1 MSAKQINKSTNQLN
15 TVELLAPAG
24 SLEAAR
30 IAVEAGADAI
40 YAGPSSVSMRPRR
53 AEFKNDQL
61 AELIKYV
68 HSKGKRVFVVANIF
82 PKSCDVEYFKQ
93 NLAQIYEMGADAF
106 VVADLWALRY
116 VKKNFKD
123 IEAHISIQ
131 ASVSNVEAALFYE
144 KYGADVIVIARSMPD
159 FNDIKKIRKAVSAR
173 LEVFVHGGICF
184 MYDGNCYMSSYYKQK
199 VAYDEERQ
207 INRTYGQNN
216 TKGECHLVCKRQYDL
231 NDNGT
236 TVATG
241 RLMRRP
247 DQIGLEQIP
256 FFIESGAN
264 IFKIEGRAMAHEYVK
279 NAVSLYRE
287 AIDSYLEDPKA
298 FKATNEWLDRA
309 NDLKEYRLDYERKWN
324 IK

>member
-1 MSAKQINKSTNQLN
+1 MRAD
-15 TVELLAPAG
+15 VELLAPAG
-24 SLEAAR
+24 SLDAAK
-30 IAVEAGADAI
+30 IAIEAGADAI

-53 AEFKNDQL
+53 AEFKNDQI

-93 NLAQIYEMGADAF
+93 NLAQIYEMGADAL

-131 ASVSNVEAALFYE
+131 ASVSNVEAATFYE
-144 KYGADVIVIARSMPD
+144 KNGADVIVMARSMPD
-159 FNDIKKIRKAVSAR
+159 INDIKKIRSAVSAR
-173 LEVFVHGGICF
+173 LEVFIHGGICF

-216 TKGECHLVCKRQYDL
+216 TKGECHLVCKRNYDL
-231 NDNGT
+231 NDNGS
-236 TVATG
+236 VLAKG

-247 DQIGLEQIP
+247 DQIGLTQIP
-256 FFIESGAN
+256 LFIESGAN
-264 IFKIEGRAMAHEYVK
+264 IFKIEGRAMATDYVEK
-279 NAVSLYRE
+279 SVRLYRE
-287 AIDSYLEDPKA
+287 AIDSYLESPSLFEASKD
-298 FKATNEWLDRA
+298 WLERA
-309 NDLKEYRLDYERKWN
+309 EDLKEYRLDYERKWN

>member
-1 MSAKQINKSTNQLN
+1 MRAD
-15 TVELLAPAG
+15 VELLAPAG
-24 SLEAAR
+24 SLDTAK
-30 IAVEAGADAI
+30 IAIEAGADAI

-53 AEFKNDQL
+53 AEFKNDQI

-93 NLAQIYEMGADAF
+93 NLAQIYEMGADAL

-123 IEAHISIQ
+123 IEAHVSIQ
-131 ASVSNVEAALFYE
+131 ASVSNVEAATFYE
-144 KYGADVIVIARSMPD
+144 KNGADVIVMARSMPD
-159 FNDIKKIRKAVSAR
+159 INDIKKIREKVTCR

-216 TKGECHLVCKRQYDL
+216 TKGECHLVCKRNYDL
-231 NDNGT
+231 NDNGS
-236 TVATG
+236 VLAKG

-247 DQIGLEQIP
+247 DQIGLTQIP
-256 FFIESGAN
+256 LFIESGAN
-264 IFKIEGRAMAHEYVK
+264 IFKIEGRAMATDYVEK
-279 NAVSLYRE
+279 SVRLYRE
-287 AIDSYLEDPKA
+287 AIDSYLESPSLFEASKD
-298 FKATNEWLDRA
+298 WLERA
-309 NDLKEYRLDYERKWN
+309 EDLKEYRLDYERKWN

>member
-1 MSAKQINKSTNQLN
+1 MRAD
-15 TVELLAPAG
+15 VELLAPAG
-24 SLEAAR
+24 SLDMAK
-30 IAVEAGADAI
+30 IAIEAGADAI

-61 AELIKYV
+61 SELIKYV

-93 NLAQIYEMGADAF
+93 NLAQIYEMGADVF

-131 ASVSNVEAALFYE
+131 ASVSNVEAAVFYE
-144 KYGADVIVIARSMPD
+144 KNGADVIVIARSMPD
-159 FNDIKKIRKAVSAR
+159 FKDIKKIREKVSCR

-216 TKGECHLVCKRQYDL
+216 TKGECHLVCKRNYDL
-231 NDNGT
+231 NDNGS
-236 TVATG
+236 VLAKG

-247 DQIGLEQIP
+247 DQVGLTQIP
-256 FFIESGAN
+256 LFIEYGVN
-264 IFKIEGRAMAHEYVK
+264 IFKIEGRAMATDYVEK
-279 NAVSLYRE
+279 SVRLYRE
-287 AIDSYLEDPKA
+287 AIDSYLESPSSFEASKD
-298 FKATNEWLDRA
+298 WLERA
-309 NDLKEYRLDYERKWN
+309 EDLKECRLDYERKWN

>member
-1 MSAKQINKSTNQLN
+1 MRAD
-15 TVELLAPAG
+15 VELLAPAG
-24 SLEAAR
+24 SLDTAK
-30 IAVEAGADAI
+30 IAIEAGADAI

-53 AEFKNDQL
+53 AEFKNDQI

-93 NLAQIYEMGADAF
+93 NLAQIYEMGADAL
-106 VVADLWALRY
+106 VVADLWALCY

-123 IEAHISIQ
+123 IEAHVSIQ
-131 ASVSNVEAALFYE
+131 ASVSNVEAATFYE
-144 KYGADVIVIARSMPD
+144 KNGADVIVMARSMPD
-159 FNDIKKIRKAVSAR
+159 INDIKKIREKVTCR

-216 TKGECHLVCKRQYDL
+216 TKGECHLVCKRNYDL
-231 NDNGT
+231 NDNGS
-236 TVATG
+236 VLAKG

-247 DQIGLEQIP
+247 DQIGLTQIP
-256 FFIESGAN
+256 LFIESGAN
-264 IFKIEGRAMAHEYVK
+264 IFKIEGRAMATDYVEK
-279 NAVSLYRE
+279 SVRLYRE
-287 AIDSYLEDPKA
+287 AIDSYLESPSLFEASKD
-298 FKATNEWLDRA
+298 WLERA
-309 NDLKEYRLDYERKWN
+309 EDLKEYRLDYERKWN

>member
-1 MSAKQINKSTNQLN
+1 MRAD
-15 TVELLAPAG
+15 VELLAPAG
-24 SLEAAR
+24 SLDTAK
-30 IAVEAGADAI
+30 IAIEAGADAI

-53 AEFKNDQL
+53 AEFKNDQI

-93 NLAQIYEMGADAF
+93 NLAQIYEMGADAL

-123 IEAHISIQ
+123 IEAHVSIQ
-131 ASVSNVEAALFYE
+131 ASVSNVEAATFYE
-144 KYGADVIVIARSMPD
+144 KNGADVIVMARSMPD
-159 FNDIKKIRKAVSAR
+159 INDIKKIREKVTCR

-216 TKGECHLVCKRQYDL
+216 TKGECHLVCKRNYDL
-231 NDNGT
+231 NDNGSSL
-236 TVATG
+236 AAG

-247 DQIGLEQIP
+247 DQIGLTQIP
-256 FFIESGAN
+256 LFIESGAN
-264 IFKIEGRAMAHEYVK
+264 IFKIEGRAMATDYVEK
-279 NAVSLYRE
+279 SVRLYRE
-287 AIDSYLEDPKA
+287 AIDSYLESPSLFEASKD
-298 FKATNEWLDRA
+298 WLERA
-309 NDLKEYRLDYERKWN
+309 EDLKEYRLDYERKWN

>member
-1 MSAKQINKSTNQLN
+1 MRAD
-15 TVELLAPAG
+15 VELLAPAG
-24 SLEAAR
+24 SLDTAK
-30 IAVEAGADAI
+30 IAIEAGADAI

-53 AEFKNDQL
+53 AEFKNDQI

-93 NLAQIYEMGADAF
+93 NLAQIYEMGADAL

-116 VKKNFKD
+116 VKNNFKD
-123 IEAHISIQ
+123 IEAHVSIQ
-131 ASVSNVEAALFYE
+131 ASVSNVEAATFYE
-144 KYGADVIVIARSMPD
+144 KNGADVIVMARSMPD
-159 FNDIKKIRKAVSAR
+159 INDIKKIREKVTCR

-216 TKGECHLVCKRQYDL
+216 TKGECHLVCKRNYDL
-231 NDNGT
+231 NDNGS
-236 TVATG
+236 VLAKG

-247 DQIGLEQIP
+247 DQIGLTQIP
-256 FFIESGAN
+256 LFIESGAN
-264 IFKIEGRAMAHEYVK
+264 IFKIEGRAMATDYVEK
-279 NAVSLYRE
+279 SVRLYRE
-287 AIDSYLEDPKA
+287 AIDSYLESPSLFEASKD
-298 FKATNEWLDRA
+298 WLERA
-309 NDLKEYRLDYERKWN
+309 EDLKEYRLDYERKWN